1 MAAYH
6 IGWGGFSMSDHPVFD
21 AILARRSIRDFE
33 DRSVEREKIEQ
44 LLKAAM
50 AAPSACNLQPW
61 AFIIVDEPEILV
73 RVKDAAEQGKY
84 NAPLAI
90 VVCGINKH
98 IPWTGSG
105 RMQDCGAAVQNMLLA
120 GTELGLS
127 SVWIGG
133 FDSDA
138 LSAALDIPDDV
149 HPMCIIEFGYPTYK
163 REPLT
168 WYTDEAVHWQKYDS
182 KKPRTL
188 RTMQMLQDDIEA
200 GIL

>member
-1 MAAYH
+1 
-6 IGWGGFSMSDHPVFD
+6 MSDHPVFD
-21 AILARRSIRDFE
+21 TILARRSIRDFV
-33 DRSVEREKIEQ
+33 DKPVEREKIEQ
-44 LLKAAM
+44 MLKAAM

-61 AFIIVDEPEILV
+61 AFIVVDEPEMLS
-73 RVKDAAEQGKY
+73 RVKSATKQGKY

-98 IPWTGSG
+98 IPWGG
-105 RMQDCGAAVQNMLLA
+105 DGWMQDCGAAVQNMLLA

-133 FDSDA
+133 FNATA
-138 LSAALDIPDDV
+138 LSIVLDIPDDV
-149 HPMCIIEFGYPTYK
+149 HPMCVIEFGYPTYE

-168 WYTDEAVHWQKYDS
+168 WYTKEAVHWQKYDS
-182 KKPRTL
+182 KKPRIL
-188 RTMQMLQDDIEA
+188 RTMQMLQDDIES